1 MRYVTRSTAI
11 VLAMLALGV
20 SAASAQHPQ
29 TRKGFWIGFGF
40 GYGSYGISCT
50 GCSGLGRESSFTG
63 HIRLGGTVGP
73 KLLLGMESIAWTKSQ
88 GGATVTA
95 GNVSLAAD
103 YYPQPA
109 GGLFLS
115 AGVGF
120 SRVETSSSG
129 SPSSG
134 STGPGFTFGA
144 GYDVRVGAN
153 TSVTPIA
160 NFVWGHPDSGLSHNF
175 FQFGVGV
182 TFH

>member
-1 MRYVTRSTAI
+1 MSYSSRSSAT
-11 VLAMLALGV
+11 VLVLLALGASV
-20 SAASAQHPQ
+20 ASAQYPQ
-29 TRKGFWIGFGF
+29 IRKGFWIGFGA

-63 HIRLGGTVGP
+63 HVRLGGTVGP
-73 KLLLGMESIAWTKSQ
+73 KLLLGAESIAWTKSQ
-88 GGATVTA
+88 NGATITA
-95 GNVSLAAD
+95 GNLSLAAD

-109 GGLFLS
+109 SGLFLS
-115 AGVGF
+115 AGLGL

-129 SPSSG
+129 TPSNG
-134 STGPGFTFGA
+134 STGPGFTLGA

-153 TSVTPIA
+153 TSLTPIA

-175 FQFGVGV
+175 FQFGFGV

>member
-1 MRYVTRSTAI
+1 MRHITRSTAI
-11 VLAMLALGV
+11 VLALLALGASV
-20 SAASAQHPQ
+20 ASAQHPQ
-29 TRKGFWIGFGF
+29 TRKGFWIGFGV
-40 GYGSYGISCT
+40 GYGSYGISCS

-63 HIRLGGTVGP
+63 HIRLGGTVSP
-73 KLLLGMESIAWTKSQ
+73 KLLLGAESIAWTKSE
-88 GGATVTA
+88 GGNTITA

-103 YYPQPA
+103 YYPQSA

-120 SRVETSSSG
+120 SRAEVSGGGSSAG
-129 SPSSG
+129 N
-134 STGPGFTFGA
+134 TGPGFTLGG
-144 GYDVRVGAN
+144 GYDVRVSAN

>member
-1 MRYVTRSTAI
+1 MRYLSRSIAI
-11 VLAMLALGV
+11 VLAMSALGASV
-20 SAASAQHPQ
+20 ASAQHPQ
-29 TRKGFWIGFGF
+29 TRKGFWIGFGV
-40 GYGSYGISCT
+40 GYGSYGISCD

-63 HIRLGGTVGP
+63 HIRLGGTVSP
-73 KLLLGMESIAWTKSQ
+73 KLLLGVESIAWTKSE
-88 GGATVTA
+88 GGNTITA

-120 SRVETSSSG
+120 SRAEVSGGGSSAG
-129 SPSSG
+129 E
-134 STGPGFTFGA
+134 TGPGFTIGG
-144 GYDVRVGAN
+144 GYDVRVSPN
-153 TSVTPIA
+153 TSITPVA
-160 NFVWGHPDSGLSHNF
+160 NFVYGHPESGFSHNF

>member
-1 MRYVTRSTAI
+1 MRYYSRGSAI
-11 VLAMLALGV
+11 VLALLALGASV
-20 SAASAQHPQ
+20 ASAQHPQ
-29 TRKGFWIGFGF
+29 TRKGFWVGFGL
-40 GYGSYGISCT
+40 GYGSYGISCS

-63 HIRLGGTVGP
+63 ELKLGGTVSP
-73 KLLLGMESIAWTKSQ
+73 HLLLGAQSIAWTKSE
-88 GGATVTA
+88 GGATITA
-95 GNVSLAAD
+95 GNLSLAGY

-115 AGVGF
+115 AGLGF
-120 SRVETSSSG
+120 SRVEGSGGGSSSG
-129 SPSSG
+129 N
-134 STGPGFTFGA
+134 TGPGFTLGG

-153 TSVTPIA
+153 TSVTPVA

>member
-1 MRYVTRSTAI
+1 MHNSTRSTAI
-11 VLAMLALGV
+11 VLALLALGASV
-20 SAASAQHPQ
+20 ASAQHPQ
-29 TRKGFWIGFGF
+29 TRKGFWIGFGV
-40 GYGSYGISCT
+40 GYGSYGISCN

-63 HIRLGGTVGP
+63 HVRLGGTIGP
-73 KLLLGMESIAWTKSQ
+73 KLLLGAETIAWTKSE
-88 GGATVTA
+88 GGATITA

-120 SRVETSSSG
+120 SRAEVSG
-129 SPSSG
+129 GGASAG
-134 STGPGFTFGA
+134 NTGPGFTFGA
-144 GYDVRVGAN
+144 GYDLRVSPN